1 MNNNKL
7 QDEIMKNKKLEEENI
22 KLKEKLNDQ
31 ININKKL
38 KEENE
43 KLNKELSQLKKSI
56 GNIQIN
62 NTEIKKL
69 KDEINNLQ
77 YKLNIKDKEI
87 NDLKNNTKQEKP
99 KYDFD
104 DLMVIYFRP
113 TDYSFHQGIKCLA
126 SDTFAE
132 VEEKLY
138 KKFDDL
144 RNTNNAFKLR
154 ELPIL
159 RFKKLSENN
168 IHDGDEI
175 QLFKLE

>member
-1 MNNNKL
+1 MNNKL
-7 QDEIMKNKKLEEENI
+7 QDEIMKNKKLEEENR
-22 KLKEKLNDQ
+22 KLKEKLNNQ
-31 ININKKL
+31 KNINDQL
-38 KEENE
+38 KDENE

-56 GNIQIN
+56 GNIQID

-87 NDLKNNTKQEKP
+87 NDLKNNIKDEP
-99 KYDFD
+99 KYNFNDV
-104 DLMVIYFRP
+104 MVIYFRP

-144 RNTNNAFKLR
+144 RNTNNMFTVRA
-154 ELPIL
+154 LPIL

>member
-1 MNNNKL
+1 MNNYKL
-7 QDEIMKNKKLEEENI
+7 QDEIMKNKKLEEENR
-22 KLKEKLNDQ
+22 KLKEQLNNQ
-31 ININKKL
+31 NNINKKL
-38 KEENE
+38 KDENE

-56 GNIQIN
+56 GNIQIDN
-62 NTEIKKL
+62 NEIKKL

-87 NDLKNNTKQEKP
+87 NDLKNNIKDEP
-99 KYDFD
+99 KYGFN

-126 SDTFAE
+126 TDTFAE

-144 RNTNNAFKLR
+144 RNTNNMFTVRA
-154 ELPIL
+154 LPIL